1 MVVDERPRTAPVTS
15 KSPGYDV
22 IGTRPIRPDGL
33 EKVTGQAKYGAD
45 IMLPGMLHGKML
57 RSPFAHARILRID
70 TSAAEALPGV
80 KAIVTAADLPL
91 ASDRQIDLGEG
102 GGNLLDLSDNIL
114 ARQKVLYRGHPIA
127 AVAATNP
134 HLAEEAVGLISV
146 EYEELPVVLD
156 VRQAMRE
163 DAPLLDEQRHTRSL
177 AGISERASNIAEHIQ
192 TELGDVEAGFAAA
205 DVVIEREFTTTMVH
219 QGYIEPQNGTAMWS
233 ADGRLTVWT
242 STQGAFG
249 ARDELAQL
257 LRVPLAHIKVIP
269 MEIGGGFGGKIPVYL
284 EPVAALLSRKSRRPV
299 KMVMSR
305 AEVLEATGPTSGTS
319 ITVKMGA
326 TRDGRLTAAQC
337 HLAFEAGA
345 YPGSAVGAGCQT
357 ILAPYDIPN
366 VRIDGYDV
374 VLNKPRTFAYRAPG
388 APAAA
393 FAAESVVDELAER
406 LGLDPI
412 EFRKRNA
419 SREGTRQANGR
430 VFPRIGNLECLE
442 AAERTAH
449 WQTPLTG
456 PNRGRGVASGFW
468 FNAGGP
474 SSASAAVNPDGT
486 VSLIEGSTDIGGS
499 RAAMAMQLA
508 ETLGI
513 PMEDV
518 QPSVGDTDSVGY
530 TDATGGSRVTF
541 ATGWAVYEAGM
552 DIRRQLVERAARLWD
567 VPEDRVTYEQG
578 VLTAAGD
585 PAKRLAFKELAEKL
599 HESGAPVVGRASVKP
614 SGVGGAFATHIVDV
628 EVDPETGKVQVLRYT
643 AVQDAGT
650 AVHPSYV
657 EGQMQGGA
665 AQGIG
670 WALNETY
677 DYDANGRMRNA
688 SLLDYRQPTTLDV
701 PMVET
706 VIVEVPNPGHPYGV
720 RGVGEVPIVPPLA
733 AIANAIYRAIHQRIR
748 ELPMS
753 PAVVLRAMGTI
764 E

>member
-1 MVVDERPRTAPVTS
+1 
-15 KSPGYDV
+15 
-22 IGTRPIRPDGL
+22 
-33 EKVTGQAKYGAD
+33 
-45 IMLPGMLHGKML
+45 
-57 RSPFAHARILRID
+57 RSPFAHARIVKID
-70 TSAAEALPGV
+70 TSAAAALPGV
-80 KAIVTAADLPL
+80 KAVVTAADLPL
-91 ASDRQIDLGEG
+91 ASDEVFDLGEG
-102 GGNLLDLSDNIL
+102 AGNLLDLSDNIL
-114 ARQKVLYRGHPIA
+114 ARKKVLYRGHAIA

-134 HLAEEAVGLISV
+134 HIAEEAVGLISV

-163 DAPLLDEQRHTRSL
+163 DAPLLDEQRHTKSL
-177 AGISERASNIAEHIQ
+177 AGTSEKASNIAQHIQ
-192 TELGDVEAGFAAA
+192 TELGDVDAGFAAA
-205 DVVIEREFTTTMVH
+205 DVVIEREYTTTMVH

-233 ADGRLTVWT
+233 PDGHLTVWT

-249 ARDELAQL
+249 ARDELAKL
-257 LRVPLAHIKVIP
+257 LRLPLAQIKVIP

-284 EPVAALLSRKSRRPV
+284 EPVAALLSRKSGRPV
-299 KMVMSR
+299 KMVMTR
-305 AEVLEATGPTSGTS
+305 AEVLEATGPTSGTYVK
-319 ITVKMGA
+319 VKMGA

-337 HLAFEAGA
+337 YLAFEAGA

-393 FAAESVVDELAER
+393 FAGESLVDELAEK
-406 LGLDPI
+406 LDLDPI
-412 EFRKRNA
+412 DFRKRNA
-419 SREGTRQANGR
+419 SQEGTRQANGR
-430 VFPRIGNLECLE
+430 VFPRIGNVECLE
-442 AAERTAH
+442 AAERTEH
-449 WQTPLTG
+449 WRTPLTG

-468 FNAGGP
+468 FNAGMS
-474 SSASAAVNPDGT
+474 SSASASVNPDGT

-513 PMEDV
+513 AFADV
-518 QPSVGDTDSVGY
+518 QPSVGDTDSVGN
-530 TDATGGSRVTF
+530 TDVTGGSRVTF

-552 DIRRQLVERAARLWD
+552 DIRRQLVERAALIWN
-567 VPEDRVTYEQG
+567 VPVENVTYEHG
-578 VLTAAGD
+578 VLVAAGD
-585 PAKRLAFKELAEKL
+585 AEKRLTFKELAEKL
-599 HESGAPVVGRASVKP
+599 QQSGAPVVGRASVKP
-614 SGVGGAFATHIVDV
+614 AGVGGAFATHVVDV
-628 EVDPETGKVQVLRYT
+628 EVDPDTGKVQILRYT

-650 AVHPSYV
+650 AIHPSYV
-657 EGQMQGGA
+657 EGQMHGGA

-677 DYDANGRMRNA
+677 DYDVNGRMRNA

-701 PMVET
+701 PMVEA

-720 RGVGEVPIVPPLA
+720 RGVGEVAIVPPLA
-733 AIANAIYRAIHQRIR
+733 AIANAIYRATNQRLR

-753 PAVVLRAMGTI
+753 PAVVLRATGKI

>member
-1 MVVDERPRTAPVTS
+1 MVVEDRPRTAVTTPE
-15 KSPGYDV
+15 KPAYDV

-57 RSPFAHARILRID
+57 RSPFAHARILKID
-70 TSAAEALPGV
+70 TSAAAALPGV
-80 KAIVTAADLPL
+80 KAVVTAADLPL
-91 ASDRQIDLGEG
+91 ASDEVFDLGEG
-102 GGNLLDLSDNIL
+102 AGNLLDLSDNIL
-114 ARQKVLYRGHPIA
+114 ARKKVLYRGHAIA

-134 HLAEEAVGLISV
+134 HIAEEAVGLISV

-163 DAPLLDEQRHTRSL
+163 DAPLLDEQRHTKSL
-177 AGISERASNIAEHIQ
+177 AGTSEKASNIAQHIQ
-192 TELGDVEAGFAAA
+192 TELGDVDAGFAAA
-205 DVVIEREFTTTMVH
+205 DVVIEREYTTTMVH

-233 ADGRLTVWT
+233 PDGHLTVWT

-249 ARDELAQL
+249 ARDELAKL
-257 LRVPLAHIKVIP
+257 LRLPLAQIKVIP

-284 EPVAALLSRKSRRPV
+284 EPVAALLSRKSGRPV
-299 KMVMSR
+299 KMVMTR
-305 AEVLEATGPTSGTS
+305 AEVLEATGPTSGTYVK
-319 ITVKMGA
+319 VKMGA

-337 HLAFEAGA
+337 YLAFEAGA

-393 FAAESVVDELAER
+393 FAGESLVDELAEK
-406 LGLDPI
+406 LDLDPI
-412 EFRKRNA
+412 DFRKRNA
-419 SREGTRQANGR
+419 SQEGTRQANGR
-430 VFPRIGNLECLE
+430 VFPRIGNVECLE
-442 AAERTAH
+442 AAERTEH
-449 WQTPLTG
+449 WRTPLTG

-468 FNAGGP
+468 FNAGMS
-474 SSASAAVNPDGT
+474 SSASASVNPDGT

-513 PMEDV
+513 AFADV
-518 QPSVGDTDSVGY
+518 QPSVGDTDSVGN
-530 TDATGGSRVTF
+530 TDVTGGSRVTF

-552 DIRRQLVERAARLWD
+552 DIRRQLVERAALIWN
-567 VPEDRVTYEQG
+567 VPVENVTYEHG
-578 VLTAAGD
+578 VLVAAGD
-585 PAKRLAFKELAEKL
+585 AEKRLTFKELAEKL
-599 HESGAPVVGRASVKP
+599 QQSGAPVVGRASVKP
-614 SGVGGAFATHIVDV
+614 AGVGGAFATHVVDV
-628 EVDPETGKVQVLRYT
+628 EVDPDTGKVQILRYT

-650 AVHPSYV
+650 AIHPSYV
-657 EGQMQGGA
+657 EGQMHGGA

-677 DYDANGRMRNA
+677 DYDVNGRMRNA

-701 PMVET
+701 PMVEA

-720 RGVGEVPIVPPLA
+720 RGVGEVAIVPPLA
-733 AIANAIYRAIHQRIR
+733 AIANAIYRATNQRLR

-753 PAVVLRAMGTI
+753 PAVVLRATGKI